1 MKVLQIKSK
10 SILSTTN
17 KNETLKKFLISALG
31 YTEQK
36 AVKIMNNCPVI
47 ININI
52 NYLADKDR
60 REFLNNCL
68 LSATTLGINP
78 EFIYITDINVYEIPY
93 RHQYIPEIN
102 MNDIAHINSIYIVPE
117 QIMENIFLLLKKNA
131 KDRKDKAKI
140 SDIIGDLE
148 STINK
153 LSSVRN
159 ILKDIN
165 N

>member
-10 SILSTTN
+10 NILFSN
-17 KNETLKKFLISALG
+17 RKETLKKFLINALG
-31 YTEQK
+31 YTEEK
-36 AVKIMNNCPVI
+36 AMRIINNCPVI

-52 NYLADKDR
+52 NYLTDKDR
-60 REFLNNCL
+60 KKFLESCL
-68 LSATTLGINP
+68 SYASILGINS
-78 EFIYITDINVYEIPY
+78 ESICIEDINVYEIPY

-102 MNDIAHINSIYIVPE
+102 INDIAHINSIYIVPE

-131 KDRKDKAKI
+131 KDRKNKAKI

>member
-10 SILSTTN
+10 NILSTN
-17 KNETLKKFLISALG
+17 KKETLKKFLINALG
-31 YTEQK
+31 YTEEK
-36 AVKIMNNCPVI
+36 AIRIINNCPVI

-52 NYLADKDR
+52 NYLADKDKK
-60 REFLNNCL
+60 EFLNNCL
-68 LSATTLGINP
+68 LSASTLGINP
-78 EFIYITDINVYEIPY
+78 EFICIADINVYEIPY
-93 RHQYIPEIN
+93 KHQYIPEIN

-117 QIMENIFLLLKKNA
+117 QIIENIFLLLKKNV
-131 KDRKDKAKI
+131 KDRKNKAKI
-140 SDIIGDLE
+140 LDIIGDLE

-153 LSSVRN
+153 LSSVKN